1 MVGSRIKPSIT
12 FPPPQEQHKQKP
24 LKLASNTAL
33 LMRRE
38 TSWS

>member
-12 FPPPQEQHKQKP
+12 FPLPKEQHKTKP

-33 LMRRE
+33 LIRRE
-38 TSWS
+38 TLWS